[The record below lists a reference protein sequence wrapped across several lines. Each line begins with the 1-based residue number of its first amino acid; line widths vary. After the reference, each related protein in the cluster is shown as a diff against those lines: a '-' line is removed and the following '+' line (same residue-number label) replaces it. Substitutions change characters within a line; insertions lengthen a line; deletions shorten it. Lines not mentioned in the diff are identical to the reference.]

1 MTMTI
6 LAVLICILQLSPGIK
21 YCGDDSESMSPMRAT
36 CSHRRQADH
45 LLGFVAWI
53 IMNMTAPVALSSDKD
68 SCGKVPVMVGS
79 PPQEVDMVVTTH
91 SSVVL
96 IAAFAYDCNL
106 NLCPGD
112 TLFDQTRSAS
122 FEFRIWSESH
132 PFV

>member
-6 LAVLICILQLSPGIK
+6 LAVLICILQLNPGIK

-68 SCGKVPVMVGS
+68 SCGKVPVMV
-79 PPQEVDMVVTTH
+79 VTTH